1 MSAEQTAYFQMLGS
15 LLYNEPSIGAIDAL
29 KTNEVFS
36 ALPFAVDNKLA
47 ADGRLVMAD
56 WLESASAEELTDKA
70 RSDYVRLFIGPGKP
84 LSPPWGSVYLSVDG
98 LLFTEETLYVRKFYE
113 SNGRIVKEKH
123 REPDDHIG
131 LELEFLAYLS
141 ELGKTETALKFTEKY
156 IVPWVFKWNADVQK
170 HAKTGFYKALG
181 NMTAGGVE
189 YFMSGKPVF

>member
-1 MSAEQTAYFQMLGS
+1 MNTEQAAYFKMLGS
-15 LLYNEPSIGAIDAL
+15 LLYSEPGISAIEAL

-36 ALPFAVDNKLA
+36 SLPFAADNKLA
-47 ADGRLVMAD
+47 AEGRQAMEK
-56 WLESASAEELTDKA
+56 WIGSASAEELTDKA

-141 ELGKTETALKFTEKY
+141 ELGKTETALRFTEKY
-156 IVPWVFKWNADVQK
+156 IAPWVFKWNADVQK
-170 HAKTGFYKALG
+170 HARTGFYMALG
-181 NMTAGGVE
+181 NMAAGGVE
-189 YFMSGKPVF
+189 FFMSGKPVS

>member
-1 MSAEQTAYFQMLGS
+1 MSAEQTAYFQVLGS
-15 LLYNEPSIGAIDAL
+15 LLYNEPGTGAIEAL

-36 ALPFAVDNKLA
+36 SLPFAAENKLA
-47 ADGRLVMAD
+47 AEGRLAMEN
-56 WLESASAEELTDKA
+56 WLESASTEELTDKA
-70 RSDYVRLFIGPGKP
+70 RSDYMRLFIGPGKP

-141 ELGKTETALKFTEKY
+141 ELGKTETALKFAEKY
-156 IVPWVFKWNADVQK
+156 VASWVFKWNADVQK

-181 NMTAGGVE
+181 DMTAGGVE
-189 YFMSGKPVF
+189 FFLNV